1 MDVNDSPSSTWY
13 EVLRVLMICLC
24 AEQGEEKE
32 IGEDGHQDLVEEVNS
47 HSLIVVASFSRSR
60 LNYHLITII
69 SCLALIS

>member
-1 MDVNDSPSSTWY
+1 MFFIAGEIARGCSTWY

-47 HSLIVVASFSRSR
+47 HSQIVVASFS
-60 LNYHLITII
+60 HH
-69 SCLALIS
+69 